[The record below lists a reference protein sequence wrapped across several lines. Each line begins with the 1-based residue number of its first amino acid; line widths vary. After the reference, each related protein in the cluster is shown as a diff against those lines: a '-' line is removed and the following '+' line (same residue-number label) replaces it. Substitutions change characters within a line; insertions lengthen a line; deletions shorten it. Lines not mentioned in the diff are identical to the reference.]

1 MTHIKRYGLWLATAT
16 EAADAD
22 PREVAACLNLAAGCL
37 DDAAKELDKPPHAST
52 PAFYRP
58 VPHFLTKPAEIPTE
72 DLLALME
79 SYRVAFADLT
89 LKTLKRA

>member
-37 DDAAKELDKPPHAST
+37 DDAAKELRQAATRLHPGLL
-52 PAFYRP
+52 PARAALG
-58 VPHFLTKPAEIPTE
+58 LTKPAKSPPE

-79 SYRVAFADLT
+79 SCYRVAFADPP
-89 LKTLKRA
+89 LKTL